1 MEQPEEIDLFYAIL
15 PLFRIS
21 KIVGLSPFTVYSGIK
36 SRKLIHSVSTLAY
49 SITVSLFIVI
59 AQAAASYIDI
69 SQNLPTVLFITSFIY
84 TSVSLTV
91 IIIMPILGLIKMNSV
106 SNIINELSEFDVLLW
121 NDSNKRRRIYQTTR
135 LTLVCE
141 LLIDMFLAIFILTLF
156 NLSRAKDI
164 FDILATNMHLFPN
177 CIEHIVDLHVIN
189 LMFLLKQRFS
199 EINNI
204 LFVPNDRI
212 RVSKRSNCDKISPEM
227 NLSAREVDRY
237 QRLHSSLSNIVY
249 LINSAFGFQILINV
263 AAKLFVIIFHS
274 LFAVVTIMKYDRGTY
289 GSLLFNVASSSVLF
303 MKIVHLVLLIMAV
316 NAAENEVS

>member
-15 PLFRIS
+15 PLFRVS
-21 KIVGLSPFTVYSGIK
+21 KIVGLSPFNFYSDIK
-36 SRKLIHSVSTLAY
+36 PRKLIHSFSTLAY
-49 SITVSLFIVI
+49 SIAVSVIIVI
-59 AQAAASYIDI
+59 AQATAACIDL
-69 SQNLPTVLFITSFIY
+69 SQNLPTLLFITTFIY

-91 IIIMPILGLIKMNSV
+91 IITMPIISIIKIKSV

-121 NDSNKRRRIYQTTR
+121 NDLNKRRRIYKMTR
-135 LTLVCE
+135 LTLVYE
-141 LLIDMFLAIFILTLF
+141 LLIEILLAIFVLTFF
-156 NLSRAKDI
+156 NLASPKNI
-164 FDILATNMHLFPN
+164 FNILSINMHFLPN

-204 LFVPNDRI
+204 LFVSNDRI
-212 RVSKRSNCDKISPEM
+212 RDSKRSTCNKISPEM
-227 NLSAREVDRY
+227 NLSAREVDRF

-249 LINSAFGFQILINV
+249 LINSTFGFQILMNV

-303 MKIVHLVLLIMAV
+303 MKIVHLVLLIMTV
-316 NAAENEVS
+316 NAAENEV